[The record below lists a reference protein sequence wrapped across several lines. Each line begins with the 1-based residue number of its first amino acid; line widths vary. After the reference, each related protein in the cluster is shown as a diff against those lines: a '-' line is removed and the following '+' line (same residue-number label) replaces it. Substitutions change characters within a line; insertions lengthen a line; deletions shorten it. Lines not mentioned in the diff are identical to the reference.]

1 MMRLLTYLDNVIK
14 GAVALSIFVIMVI
27 ICVQVFYR
35 FALNDAQPWPEEA
48 SRFLMIWALFIGGA
62 YAFLERDHASITY
75 LSRKLPKNAT
85 IIVDVAIHLLIILF
99 LTAIVYGGIQ
109 QMLRLGSYTTG
120 ALGISRAIPY
130 AAIPVSG
137 LIYIAF
143 AVRLILKTLSGRPA

>member
-1 MMRLLTYLDNVIK
+1 MTILLKYLDNLTK
-14 GAVALSIFVIMVI
+14 GAVAFSIFLIMVI

-35 FALNDAQPWPEEA
+35 FALNDARPWPEEA

-75 LSRKLPKNAT
+75 LSKNLPQNASV
-85 IIVDVAIHLLIILF
+85 IVDVTINILIILF
-99 LTAIVYGGIQ
+99 LAAIIYGGFQ
-109 QMLRLGSYTTG
+109 QMLRLGSFTTG

-143 AVRLILKTLSGRPA
+143 AARLIIKSLSRRLI